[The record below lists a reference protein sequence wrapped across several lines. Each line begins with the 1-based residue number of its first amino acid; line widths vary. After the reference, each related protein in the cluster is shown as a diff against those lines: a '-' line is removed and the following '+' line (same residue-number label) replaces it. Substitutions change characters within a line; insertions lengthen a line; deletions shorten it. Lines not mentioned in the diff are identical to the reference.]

1 MDLKKNQDKEKR
13 DMKSEKGMALPKL
26 LVFLVVMTLFLGV
39 ATYVVVQDNGVYDR
53 EIKPL
58 LEKTNTVNEV
68 SSKK

>member
-1 MDLKKNQDKEKR
+1 
-13 DMKSEKGMALPKL
+13 MKSEKGMALPKL

-58 LEKTNTVNEV
+58 LEKSNM
-68 SSKK
+68 

>member
-1 MDLKKNQDKEKR
+1 
-13 DMKSEKGMALPKL
+13 MKSEKGMALPKL

-58 LEKTNTVNEV
+58 LEKSNTVNEV
-68 SSKK
+68 SNEKEKIGICILMYVYA